1 MPLGDTAATGDTE
14 KYRSRSGGDRRS
26 LSAGGDNESTHRN
39 CPSRAGNSF
48 AVPAVAQKKDAVDP
62 QILEQLA
69 TLALELI
76 YLVLTVW

>member
-1 MPLGDTAATGDTE
+1 MKALIVIALVG
-14 KYRSRSGGDRRS
+14 
-26 LSAGGDNESTHRN
+26 LVV
-39 CPSRAGNSF
+39 SF